1 MTSINRFED
10 VKAWQRA
17 RELAQQVYSVSGKGA
32 FRRDYGLKDQ
42 IRRAAGSVM
51 HNIAEGFDSGSDKEF
66 IRFLVYARR
75 SATEVQSQLYL
86 ALDQTYITESEFKR
100 LPISPKNARRQS
112 TASFA
117 IWSIPPDS
125 QTTD

>member
-17 RELAQQVYSVSGKGA
+17 RELAQQVYSVSSKGA
-32 FRRDYGLKDQ
+32 FRRDFGLKDQ

-86 ALDQTYITESEFKR
+86 ALDQTYITESEFKHLTHLAEECKKTINGFIR
-100 LPISPKNARRQS
+100 YLEQQS
-112 TASFA
+112 
-117 IWSIPPDS
+117 
-125 QTTD
+125 

>member
-17 RELAQQVYSVSGKGA
+17 RELVQQVYAVSGKGA

-51 HNIAEGFDSGSDKEF
+51 HNIAEGFDAGSDKEF
-66 IRFLVYARR
+66 VRFLIYARR

-86 ALDQTYITESEFKR
+86 ALDQAYITDGEFKH
-100 LPISPKNARRQS
+100 LTHLAEECKK
-112 TASFA
+112 A
-117 IWSIPPDS
+117 INGFIRYLEQHP
-125 QTTD
+125 

>member
-100 LPISPKNARRQS
+100 LTHLAEECKKTINGFIRYLEHSA
-112 TASFA
+112 
-117 IWSIPPDS
+117 
-125 QTTD
+125 